1 MVFKIYA
8 EDADQNVLEY
18 TVTMKAGYPEIEDA
32 SKKENFIK
40 WVVEN
45 ATSIKGFRISDFTS
59 NDFLETILC
68 DGDKKL
74 ATYYIASGDTSKLL
88 LEYLEDDF

>member
-1 MVFKIYA
+1 MVFKIFA
-8 EDADQNVLEY
+8 EDSDQNVLEY

-32 SKKENFIK
+32 SKKESFIK

-59 NDFLETILC
+59 NDFLETILWN
-68 DGDKKL
+68 GDKKL
-74 ATYYIASGDTSKLL
+74 STYYVVSGDSIKLL
-88 LEYLEDDF
+88 PKYPEDD

>member
-1 MVFKIYA
+1 MVFNIYT
-8 EDADQNVLEY
+8 EDSEQNVQVY
-18 TVTMKAGYPEIEDA
+18 TVTMKASYSEVEDA

-45 ATSIKGFRISDFTS
+45 ATSIEGYSISDFTS

-74 ATYYIASGDTSKLL
+74 ATYYIVSGDSNELL
-88 LEYLEDDF
+88 LEFLEDDF